1 MKILFRVPLLIL
13 FLPASMAPAQAVAT
27 ITTLAVT
34 AGGVS
39 VSAVAPGTVITLTAT
54 VTAGG
59 AAVTPGQVNF
69 CDATA
74 KACSDVHLLGT
85 QQLTSSGTAVLKFVL
100 GAASTAITR
109 SFWNK
114 RRRSKFF
121 GSGIPH
127 RQRKLSDDHDHRTER
142 RPGRLYADGNSDRQ
156 QYHPSQ
162 RRGVVSGH
170 NQCELPTGNDESESW
185 WRHVRAKFYQLIHL
199 VWAFLFAIWVSSGG
213 RR

>member
-85 QQLTSSGTAVLKFVL
+85 QQLTSSGTAVLKFVP
-100 GAASTAITR
+100 G
-109 SFWNK
+109 
-114 RRRSKFF
+114 
-121 GSGIPH
+121 GGIH
-127 RQRKLSDDHDHRTER
+127 SYNAVFLEQTETLKVLRQRHPSLSTEVIR
-142 RPGRLYADGNSDRQ
+142 RPR
-156 QYHPSQ
+156 PS
-162 RRGVVSGH
+162 H
-170 NQCELPTGNDESESW
+170 
-185 WRHVRAKFYQLIHL
+185 RAEARATI
-199 VWAFLFAIWVSSGG
+199 
-213 RR
+213 R